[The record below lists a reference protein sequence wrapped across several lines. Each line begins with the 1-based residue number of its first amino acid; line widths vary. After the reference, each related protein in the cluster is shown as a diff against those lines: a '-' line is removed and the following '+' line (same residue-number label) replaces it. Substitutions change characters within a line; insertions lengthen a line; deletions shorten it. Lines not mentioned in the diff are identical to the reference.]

1 MGGPGLPLVLCL
13 LVAQPLVGWVP
24 GLQSAHRPLPLWAG
38 LAARASC
45 RTCKQPASIAPS
57 PLSRGRRAG
66 RLRTC
71 ETFGGGVLFGT
82 NGVALLAEL
91 GEGGAGEEG
100 RDGDLGGGRRR
111 RGRGTARKGLVV
123 GESDAPDASAEDKAG
138 AESED
143 DAGGFNPEL
152 IRQKTIQALDS
163 MFAGSFLVEGSYND
177 ILPALRRWMVSSLYG
192 EEEAVEGADGAGG
205 AGQGQREI
213 DETLDRRAFGEVVQ
227 AAGGGAL
234 QEDEIDM
241 VFNGM
246 DSDRDGSLSLQ
257 EVVETY
263 RRVQAEIV
271 EEEEEALGLGGG
283 GGAAGGAGQE
293 GR

>member
-1 MGGPGLPLVLCL
+1 MRNSSRHRFPRTSRYRNCSVLDGFDQGGIPSSFLEPLPRPWSRLSTCGRYSPWLFEKSEEINFWNTPLRHSGKADGDKMGGPGLPLVLCL

-163 MFAGSFLVEGSYND
+163 MFAGCATPGPCDPSGPSQRAVTGS
-177 ILPALRRWMVSSLYG
+177 
-192 EEEAVEGADGAGG
+192 
-205 AGQGQREI
+205 RE
-213 DETLDRRAFGEVVQ
+213 DARFC
-227 AAGGGAL
+227 
-234 QEDEIDM
+234 
-241 VFNGM
+241 
-246 DSDRDGSLSLQ
+246 
-257 EVVETY
+257 
-263 RRVQAEIV
+263 
-271 EEEEEALGLGGG
+271 
-283 GGAAGGAGQE
+283 
-293 GR
+293 